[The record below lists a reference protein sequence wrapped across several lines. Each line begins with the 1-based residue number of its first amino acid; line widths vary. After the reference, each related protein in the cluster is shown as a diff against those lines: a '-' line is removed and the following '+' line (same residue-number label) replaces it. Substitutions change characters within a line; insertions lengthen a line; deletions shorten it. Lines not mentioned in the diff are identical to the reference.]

1 MQGFEKFKRLGGAL
15 TVTQKDVDEAMEWDR
30 KVQSRKL
37 YEAAKIIECRRRK
50 GGITIDGNPAEWEF
64 TSGSLD
70 GRDASLAMAY
80 DEKNLYACFTA
91 RGSGPL
97 KNTGNDWRRLFKS
110 GAAVDLQIGLDPKAD
125 AKRKA
130 PAVGDCRLLMT
141 LTGEGPT
148 AVLYQPNAPG
158 SKPDEAWEARTGV
171 AQTGFDRVVKL
182 PEVRLAAR
190 GDEKGYCVEASIPL
204 ASLGLTIVPDVP
216 YKFDWGI
223 LASGPEGNAVLERV
237 YWANAQTAML
247 ADEAIEAQLHPDLW
261 GAVRF
266 SAGSGSKGKP
276 DLDMEKKLGGELD
289 DDFKLDPDEE

>member
-1 MQGFEKFKRLGGAL
+1 L
-15 TVTQKDVDEAMEWDR
+15 T
-30 KVQSRKL
+30 S
-37 YEAAKIIECRRRK
+37 AA
-50 GGITIDGNPAEWEF
+50 
-64 TSGSLD
+64 LD
-70 GRDASLAMAY
+70 GRDAALAMAY
-80 DEKNLYACFTA
+80 DEKNLYVCFTA
-91 RGSGPL
+91 QGSGPL
-97 KNTGNDWRRLFKS
+97 KNTGNDWRRLFKT
-110 GAAVDLQIGLDPKAD
+110 GAAVDLQIGVDPKAD
-125 AKRKA
+125 ATRKT

-141 LTGEGPT
+141 MTGEGPT

-158 SKPDEAWEARTGV
+158 SKPDEEWEAETSV
-171 AQTGFDRVVKL
+171 ARAGFDRVVKL

-190 GDEKGYCVEASIPL
+190 GDEKGYCAEAVIPL
-204 ASLGLTIVPDVP
+204 ESIGLTIVPDAS

-237 YWANAQTAML
+237 YWANPQTAML

-276 DLDMEKKLGGELD
+276 ELDMETKLGGDD